1 MLNGLVDACI
11 AALRFE
17 DADETVKS
25 HNAAVT
31 LAVVSRAV
39 LSKNLAGWE
48 VMEVFAGGVSDS
60 DRVFKVNIEMYVVRR
75 VQRLT
80 SSTGPDGCDRRHT
93 RRHLRPR

>member
-11 AALRFE
+11 AALRSE
-17 DADETVKS
+17 DADATLKT
-25 HNAAVT
+25 HNAAIT

-60 DRVFKVNIEMYVVRR
+60 DRVFKVSSRMYAVA
-75 VQRLT
+75 
-80 SSTGPDGCDRRHT
+80 
-93 RRHLRPR
+93 